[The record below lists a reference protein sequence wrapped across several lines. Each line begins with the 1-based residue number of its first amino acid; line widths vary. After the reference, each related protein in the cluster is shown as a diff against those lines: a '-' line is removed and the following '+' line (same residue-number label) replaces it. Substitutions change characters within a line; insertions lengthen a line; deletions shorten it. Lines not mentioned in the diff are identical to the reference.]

1 MEENYNK
8 HYVLLDGIGRI
19 IDGWSDGPHFE
30 KGTYGENIVCI
41 TEQGEYQFRL
51 FDGGEENPNLFTSS
65 GVPLYKYEDSV
76 VSHRTEEEIAEDEEV
91 LRQEREAEQAI
102 GRAKSEV
109 GATLLLA
116 LAQEVPV
123 KVAAKVRSIY
133 GMWQAGTKYG
143 YDGCEKYVQCAI
155 PNTGGTLGTAT
166 QLYRCVQPHI
176 SQEGWEPYR
185 TQALWVA
192 VDDEHDGTPSDP
204 IPAASGMEYEYGLYY
219 TDATDNNTYLCKRTG
234 EQAGGKVV
242 LQYLPHELVGHYF
255 ELVQ

>member
-1 MEENYNK
+1 MYYNK

-19 IDGWSDGPHFE
+19 VDGWSDGPHFE
-30 KGTYGENIVCI
+30 KGTHGENIVCI
-41 TEQGEYQFRL
+41 AEQGGYQFRL

-65 GVPLYKYEDSV
+65 GVPLYKYEDGAV
-76 VSHRTEEEIAEDEEV
+76 VYRTEEEVAEDEEV
-91 LRQEREAEQAI
+91 ARQEREAEQAAE
-102 GRAKSEV
+102 RAKSEV
-109 GATLLLA
+109 GTTLLLA

-155 PNTGGTLGTAT
+155 PNTGGVLGMAT

-192 VDDEHDGTPSDP
+192 VDDEHDGTPKDP
-204 IPAASGMEYEYGLYY
+204 IPAVSGMEYEYGLYY
-219 TDATDNNTYLCKRTG
+219 TDTTDNNVYLCKRTG